1 MNSKLFF
8 TLIVLT
14 IIFTTRPS
22 QAASTYLDNGTITI
36 GVDLNKGGTITYLRD
51 NSDGQDMV
59 NDYDPGREI
68 QQSYYCGPTPYDPY
82 GNQHPSW
89 SNWSWNP
96 VAAGDCYWNWS
107 TLLNWSNDG
116 QTIYTETRPK
126 QWALNNVDTECTMEQ
141 WITLDG
147 NIVTVRCRLNN
158 QRTDLT
164 FYGGYPQ
171 ELPAVYTNYPFR
183 YLYSYTGDT
192 PFTGDSISYIPDP
205 CGFGNAPPWATFYA
219 TESWSAMVD
228 DNSGNGFGL
237 GVYHPGMHTFNGGY
251 HGSGGSNRTGHM
263 SPVKREHLDYNIVYE
278 HEYYLIIDDLTG
290 IRNWIYQHRPDQRPN
305 YVFRQNRQSWLHI
318 STTDNGWPVN
328 DYWRV
333 NLNMADP
340 YVVGPYG
347 YWDAADV
354 PIIYIRARYNLF
366 TASPLAQLFYL
377 PADDPTYVGHAVSFN
392 IISDG
397 QYHTYAVD
405 MSSQV
410 DYSGKIQQ
418 IRFDPIPGGVAGEY
432 VDIEFISAYP
442 IPGDFDRDNDIDLA
456 DFAALAANWLEVLPA
471 EFIGDL
477 TGDRAVGIE
486 DVSILLENWL
496 EGSLTCWPLDETS
509 GSIAYDSFGDN
520 YGIVYGAA
528 WQPTAGYID
537 GALSFDGAN
546 DYVNINSVVN
556 DVNPSQGTIA
566 CWMKLAPSDIGNGLT
581 HGLIE
586 IGSSSDTDYFI
597 GLRKISDETIRMR
610 YRSGSVNYDA
620 TISDISDFDNWHHV
634 AAVWTDTQVKI
645 YLDGVGQDTQPRGS
659 DISGVL
665 SIASIGRK
673 AQGTSTNYV
682 AGWFDDVR
690 IFDTALGDDEIARL
704 AQ

>member
-1 MNSKLFF
+1 MVHKLLLALIILTTVF
-8 TLIVLT
+8 TN
-14 IIFTTRPS
+14 PS
-22 QAASTYLDNGTITI
+22 QAVVTYLDNGTITI

-51 NSDGQDMV
+51 NADGQDMV

-68 QQSYYCGPTPYDPY
+68 QQSYYCGPTPYDPCD
-82 GNQHPSW
+82 NQHPSW

-183 YLYSYTGDT
+183 YLYTYTGDT
-192 PFTGDSISYIPDP
+192 PFTGDSISYISDP

-228 DNSGNGFGL
+228 DNSGNGSGFGL

-278 HEYYLIIDDLTG
+278 HEYYLIVDDLTG

-305 YVFRQNRQSWLHI
+305 YVFRQNRQSWLHVN
-318 STTDNGWPVN
+318 TTDNGWPVN

-333 NLNMADP
+333 NLNIGDP
-340 YVVGPYG
+340 YMVGPYG

-366 TASPLAQLFYL
+366 TASPSAQLFYL
-377 PADDPTYVGHAVSFN
+377 PVDNPTYVGHAVTFSV
-392 IISDG
+392 IPDG

-410 DYSGKIQQ
+410 DYTGNIQQ
-418 IRFDPIPGGVAGEY
+418 IRFDPVPGGSTGEY
-432 VDIEFISAYP
+432 VDIEFISAYS
-442 IPGDFDRDNDIDLA
+442 IPGDFDRDKNIDLA
-456 DFAALAANWLEVLPA
+456 DFAALAANWLEVLPT

-477 TGDRAVGIE
+477 TGDRTVDID
-486 DVSILLENWL
+486 DVSILMENWL
-496 EGSLTCWPLDETS
+496 DGFFLAHWSLDES
-509 GSIAYDSFGDN
+509 G
-520 YGIVYGAA
+520 GA
-528 WQPTAGYID
+528 I
-537 GALSFDGAN
+537 AN
-546 DYVNINSVVN
+546 DDAGGHDGTLVNG
-556 DVNPSQGTIA
+556 DPSHGTMA
-566 CWMKLAPSDIGNGLT
+566 CWVKLDPCDIGDSTT

-586 IGSSSDTDYFI
+586 IGNTSMSDYCI
-597 GLRKISDETIRMR
+597 ALRKIGDETIRLR
-610 YRSGSVNYDA
+610 YRNGTNYDA
-620 TISDISDFDNWHHV
+620 TISDISDFANWHHV

-645 YLDGVGQDTQPRGS
+645 YLDGVPQGTQPRGS

-665 SIASIGRK
+665 NFARIGRT
-673 AQGTSTNYV
+673 AQGTFTAYAN
-682 AGWFDDVR
+682 AWFDDVR
-690 IFDTALGDDEIARL
+690 IYNRALSDSEIAGF
-704 AQ
+704 AP